1 MLFIENQWEVKR
13 DLNVA
18 ILRSALGYGSAA
30 GSKLLALAF
39 HFSARICYMFLLST
53 CRGERDLG
61 LCMTS
66 GLAQKKSGC
75 EVLASDWKRVCC
87 RICLNLPLHS
97 RILLQVP
104 KPGTDLNLA
113 LLYIVPCLE
122 KSCSAMNLKQKT
134 LPWWQK
140 LRKRWPARC
149 GLGHTY
155 H

>member
-75 EVLASDWKRVCC
+75 AVLASD
-87 RICLNLPLHS
+87 
-97 RILLQVP
+97 
-104 KPGTDLNLA
+104 
-113 LLYIVPCLE
+113 
-122 KSCSAMNLKQKT
+122 
-134 LPWWQK
+134 
-140 LRKRWPARC
+140 
-149 GLGHTY
+149 
-155 H
+155 